1 MYCTS
6 KFCNISNNSPFKAGW
21 DYILSKYLLNLTPYY
36 SVSAKIV
43 CTACCRTLKSNGCS
57 YIASSSTNTALPFWY
72 IKDAAES
79 RDMVSLLDRK
89 KLKTSSSA
97 LSAISFYGPI
107 FISCSGSVKMALR
120 VMPFS
125 VKSDIWCILS
135 ILGCWNRKG
144 CLLAV
149 CGNNNT

>member
-1 MYCTS
+1 M
-6 KFCNISNNSPFKAGW
+6 NIFSINAQAVLYTEKSLK
-21 DYILSKYLLNLTPYY
+21 KYNIKINRLIDLQ
-36 SVSAKIV
+36 SAKIV

-125 VKSDIWCILS
+125 VKSDI
-135 ILGCWNRKG
+135 
-144 CLLAV
+144 
-149 CGNNNT
+149 